1 MKEQLEVLER
11 EIAVE
16 IFCGIQSVI
25 KLNCMKMHEE
35 DWALHFEHFM
45 KVFVLPL
52 AKFVIDNK
60 VRL

>member
-11 EIAVE
+11 ERAVE
-16 IFCGIQSVI
+16 IFCEIKSVI
-25 KLNCMKMHEE
+25 KLDCTKMCEGCR
-35 DWALHFEHFM
+35 ALHLKHFT

-52 AKFVIDNK
+52 VKFVIDNK